1 MKICYIECKSGVS
14 GDMLSGAL
22 IDAGVP
28 IGYLKSTLEGLSLQE
43 FEITSRPLMRGGIR
57 GVKFDVVT
65 VETGAERNWSDINEI
80 YVNSTLSDN
89 IKHRSLSIFESLFK
103 AEGKVHGK
111 PYDEVHLHEL
121 GAVDCMVDITS
132 FVAGIQYLGV
142 EDIRFSKINVGG
154 GTVMTSHGILPV
166 PAPVTVE
173 LLKGVPIY
181 SDCENMELSTP
192 TGAAIAKT
200 MASGF
205 TPMPDMTVKS
215 VGYGCGEKD
224 IPGKPNV
231 LRVFVGETQGEA
243 MGERVLAIES
253 NIDDMPS
260 EIYGYLMERLFAA
273 GALDVYFTPI
283 VMKKSRP
290 ATKLTV
296 LCSQSIENAIS
307 DIIFAETTT
316 FGLRSWELSR
326 RVLKREMRMVI
337 TPYGYINVKTAI
349 GHDGRVI
356 TVSPEYEDCKR
367 VAVSHKIP
375 LKRAMEEA
383 LKSFE
388 EIQRLDKKS

>member
-1 MKICYIECKSGVS
+1 MKTCYIECKSGVS

-28 IGYLKSTLEGLSLQE
+28 TEYLSGTLKGLPLQE
-43 FEITSRPLMRGGIR
+43 FEITSRPIMRGGIR
-57 GVKFDVVT
+57 GVKFDVRT
-65 VETGAERNWSDINEI
+65 VETGAERTWGDINEI
-80 YVNSTLSDN
+80 YRNSTLSDN
-89 IKHRSLSIFESLFK
+89 IRNRSLTIFESLFK

-111 PYDEVHLHEL
+111 SYDEVHLHEL

-142 EDIRFSKINVGG
+142 EEIRFSKINVGG
-154 GTVMTSHGILPV
+154 GTVMTSHGTLPV
-166 PAPVTVE
+166 PAPVTAE

-181 SDCENMELSTP
+181 SDCDDMELSTP

-200 MASGF
+200 MANGF
-205 TPMPDMTVKS
+205 TPMPDMTVTS

-224 IPGKPNV
+224 LSSRPNV
-231 LRVFVGETQGEA
+231 LRVFVGETHENNI
-243 MGERVLAIES
+243 GERVLVIES
-253 NIDDMPS
+253 NIDDMPG
-260 EIYGYLMERLFAA
+260 EIYGYLMERLFDA

-296 LCSQSIENAIS
+296 ICSHSIENTLS

-326 RVLKREMRMVI
+326 RVLKREMKMVI
-337 TPYGYINVKTAI
+337 TPYGYIKVKTAI

-383 LKSFE
+383 LKNF
-388 EIQRLDKKS
+388 EIQRLDKNT

>member
-1 MKICYIECKSGVS
+1 MKTCYIECKSGVS

-28 IGYLKSTLEGLSLQE
+28 TEYLSGTLKGLPLQE
-43 FEITSRPLMRGGIR
+43 FEITSRPIMRGGIR
-57 GVKFDVVT
+57 GVKFDVRT
-65 VETGAERNWSDINEI
+65 VDTGAERTWGDISEI
-80 YVNSTLSDN
+80 YRNSTLSDN
-89 IKHRSLSIFESLFK
+89 IRNRSLTIFESLFK
-103 AEGKVHGK
+103 AEGKVHGR

-142 EDIRFSKINVGG
+142 EEIRFSKINVGG
-154 GTVMTSHGILPV
+154 GTVMTSHGMLPV
-166 PAPVTVE
+166 PAPVTAE
-173 LLKGVPIY
+173 LLTGVPIY
-181 SDCENMELSTP
+181 SDCDDMELSTP

-200 MASGF
+200 MANGF
-205 TPMPDMTVKS
+205 TPMPDMTVTS

-224 IPGKPNV
+224 LSVRPNV
-231 LRVFVGETQGEA
+231 LRVFVGEMHENNI
-243 MGERVLAIES
+243 GERVLVIES
-253 NIDDMPS
+253 NIDDMPG
-260 EIYGYLMERLFAA
+260 EIYGYLMERLFDA

-296 LCSQSIENAIS
+296 ICYQNMENTLS

-326 RVLKREMRMVI
+326 RVLKREMKMVI
-337 TPYGYINVKTAI
+337 TPYGYIKVKTAI

-383 LKSFE
+383 LKNF
-388 EIQRLDKKS
+388 EIQRLDKNT